1 MSVLTDADWANFRKE
16 FKRVEDN
23 LLTEIQS
30 LKNELSTV
38 KSDYNKLK
46 VEYLKQV
53 EVNQQLS
60 VQHDDLEQYGRRY
73 AIRVEGLEYTEKED
87 NKDLQKKL
95 IDEFKELEIE
105 ITDSDIVRL
114 HRSSKLKHLKIDR
127 NSSQIYPAK
136 QCLIKF
142 SNWRAREKFQS
153 FNRKMKSK
161 THLRVYND
169 LTKRRHD
176 LLSDARSKIRE
187 GFRRMGYSEDRISQL
202 NDSENIFAMVDI
214 NSNLVVRCRG
224 EIRRFNNNA
233 ELNEIINTAFPRP
246 ASVWGDREDVERDFG
261 SSIMPPNFIQQGDDR
276 PSRFSL
282 TEEQQAAVS
291 VAATSSATGRVT
303 RASSQR

>member
-46 VEYLKQV
+46 VEYMKQV

-95 IDEFKELEIE
+95 INEFKELEIV

-114 HRSSKLKHLKIDR
+114 HRSSKLKHLKVDR
-127 NSSQIYPAK
+127 NSSQ
-136 QCLIKF
+136 
-142 SNWRAREKFQS
+142 
-153 FNRKMKSK
+153 
-161 THLRVYND
+161 
-169 LTKRRHD
+169 
-176 LLSDARSKIRE
+176 
-187 GFRRMGYSEDRISQL
+187 
-202 NDSENIFAMVDI
+202 
-214 NSNLVVRCRG
+214 RG
-224 EIRRFNNNA
+224 
-233 ELNEIINTAFPRP
+233 L
-246 ASVWGDREDVERDFG
+246 W
-261 SSIMPPNFIQQGDDR
+261 
-276 PSRFSL
+276 
-282 TEEQQAAVS
+282 
-291 VAATSSATGRVT
+291 
-303 RASSQR
+303 